1 MRSMKRWLALV
12 LALALLAALSAPAW
26 AEPAEGLGQ
35 PLDDFAV
42 QTIDGGEFSLSEAL
56 ETHDLVVINLWATW
70 CTYCVLEFPYLE
82 EAYEQYSD
90 RVAVIALT
98 TEPTDDDEKLAA
110 FAEEHGLTFPIGS
123 DSGVG
128 LARKFVTSGIPTT
141 VVVDR
146 FGNVAIVEVGAQSST
161 SAFTQMFDFFLS
173 DSYTETTPLTGFPT
187 LRPGDSGASAE
198 ALSAAANAEGS
209 DIAFRNPED
218 ARFWLMQPVE
228 IEGRRALVST
238 NAGADSTVAEVLAA
252 VEAREGDALVFEVRT
267 SAEAIFDGMF
277 VSVDGEVKKRFPGTR
292 DWTPW
297 AVPLAA
303 GTHEIALGYEKD
315 DYSRDGEDAAWISG
329 VRLAHGEDATAALA
343 ALPAYPVG
351 ERFALDV
358 TGEGL
363 RAIAFD
369 DPAGVLTRSFAVD
382 QFWIVDGASVSA
394 FVTLTP
400 DIDPDVAFLRFDL
413 DSAFV
418 PVSELIEADGS
429 GYGKALSM
437 GDGDWD
443 YTFLYVYADPEVLS
457 SEDVRG
463 ALLFKGEEGVDAFV
477 DYLASYGIAVSWSE
491 AEPAGAAAEPAADGT
506 ASYRVLFVD
515 QNGDPVPDCAV
526 TFCTD
531 ATCTAVF
538 GDGAGVAEFEGEAL
552 AYHIKVIQ
560 APEGYAF
567 DAEREYPT
575 EPGGGEV
582 TIELVKE

>member
-1 MRSMKRWLALV
+1 MRSMKRRLALF

-26 AEPAEGLGQ
+26 AEPAEGLGR
-35 PLDDFAV
+35 PMDDFTAR
-42 QTIDGGEFSLSEAL
+42 TIDGGEFTLSEAL
-56 ETHDLVVINLWATW
+56 ETHDLVVVNLWATW
-70 CTYCVLEFPYLE
+70 CTYCVLEFPYLQ

-90 RVAVIALT
+90 RVAVIALS
-98 TEPTDDDEKLAA
+98 TEPTDDDEKLKA

-128 LARKFVTSGIPTT
+128 LARRYVTSGIPTT

-146 FGNVAIVEVGAQSST
+146 FGNVAIVEIGAQSST
-161 SAFTQMFDFFLS
+161 EAFTQMFEFFLS

-187 LRPGDSGASAE
+187 LRPGDGGASAE
-198 ALSAAANAEGS
+198 ALSAAVNTEGS

-228 IEGRRALVST
+228 IDGRRALVST
-238 NAGADSTVAEVLAA
+238 NAGADSTVAEVLAT
-252 VEAREGDALVFEVRT
+252 VEAQEGDALVFEVRT

-297 AVPLAA
+297 AVPLSA

-315 DYSRDGEDAAWISG
+315 DYTRDGEDAAWISG
-329 VRLAHGEDATAALA
+329 VRLARGEDAAAALA
-343 ALPAYPVG
+343 ALPARPTG
-351 ERFALDV
+351 ERFVLDLA
-358 TGEGL
+358 GDGL
-363 RAIAFD
+363 RAVAFD
-369 DPAGVLTRSFAVD
+369 DPTDVLTRSFALD
-382 QFWIVDGASVSA
+382 QYWIVDGASVEAS
-394 FVTLTP
+394 VTLTP

-413 DSAFV
+413 GSGFV
-418 PVSELIEADGS
+418 PVSDLLKADGS
-429 GYGKALSM
+429 GYETALSM

-477 DYLASYGIAVSWSE
+477 DYLASYGYEVHWSE
-491 AEPAGAAAEPAADGT
+491 AVPAGSDAVVSADGT
-506 ASYRVLFVD
+506 ALYRVLFVD
-515 QNGDPVPDCAV
+515 QNGDPVPDCVV

-531 ATCTAVF
+531 ATCTAVY
-538 GDGAGVAEFEGEAL
+538 GDGEGIAEFEGEAL
-552 AYHIKVIQ
+552 AYHIQVIQ

-567 DAEREYPT
+567 DAEQEYLA

-582 TIELVKE
+582 TIALVKE